1 MPPPTLLIALILAF
15 GLSETIG
22 PPPITTWEGAIRG
35 AAALGLP
42 ILVALLVAAVG
53 RLVSLSSRSH
63 PNRLG
68 RLGRAYLVHASFGAE
83 VALLGVFAWT
93 IHGLNWPA
101 TVAWLTGSFGEVA
114 PLLNETL
121 ILAPYLIG
129 LGVIWWGLYLGERA
143 VCPPRWRPPRLESAS
158 VYLIAKARRSLAIV
172 LPLVAVIALVEHLLE
187 RLLPEGFQ
195 GGSVHLAA
203 MGLVALGSLTALPLL
218 VKRVWPYQPLE
229 TGPLR
234 SRLLDLAE
242 RRGVRISEIHV
253 WRTDQT
259 LATAAVTGFGFGPRY
274 VFLTDALLEHLD
286 DERIVAVFGHE
297 LSHLHRRHIRWF
309 GVLLLGAVGL
319 AALANWLVARLG
331 IVQMESPFWSEVIQ
345 QAPAALVL
353 GGSIYFVFGGMSRSF
368 ERQADLDGAR
378 ALSLTPPPEDDETTD
393 PEAEETRLGPD
404 APPDESGLEVFIATL
419 RQVAAINHLSIHRW
433 TWRHGRMSDRI
444 AFLEQVRDHPETET
458 IFLRRLRRRSRWIA
472 AVTTF
477 ATLMAWLTGSFDLL
491 R

>member
-15 GLSETIG
+15 GLSAGTIG
-22 PPPITTWEGAIRG
+22 APPVNGWEGMIRG
-35 AAALGLP
+35 VAALGLP
-42 ILVALLVAAVG
+42 VLVALLVAAAG
-53 RLVSLSSRSH
+53 RLVSLSSRAH
-63 PNRLG
+63 PDRLG
-68 RLGRAYLVHASFGAE
+68 VLGRAYLTHASLGAE

-101 TVAWLTGSFGEVA
+101 TVAWLTGRIGVVV

-121 ILAPYLIG
+121 VLAPYVIG
-129 LGVIWWGLYLGERA
+129 LGLIWWGLYLGERA
-143 VCPPRWRPPRLESAS
+143 VCPPRWRPRRLESVRA
-158 VYLIAKARRSLAIV
+158 YLIAKARRSLAIV
-172 LPLVAVIALVEHLLE
+172 LPLVAAIALMQQLFE

-203 MGLVALGSLTALPLL
+203 MGLVGLGSLTALPLL
-218 VKRVWPYQPLE
+218 VKRMWPYHPLE
-229 TGPLR
+229 PGPLR
-234 SRLLDLAE
+234 SRLLDLA
-242 RRGVRISEIHV
+242 RRRRVRISEIHV
-253 WRTDQT
+253 WQTDHT

-309 GVLLLGAVGL
+309 GVALLGAVGL
-319 AALANWLVARLG
+319 ASLVNWLIDRSGGLDVASL
-331 IVQMESPFWSEVIQ
+331 FWGEAVR

-353 GGSIYFVFGGMSRSF
+353 GGVVFFVFGAMSRSF

-378 ALSLTPPPEDDETTD
+378 ALSQTRSAADSTDSAHAPPL
-393 PEAEETRLGPD
+393 AGPD
-404 APPDESGLEVFIATL
+404 DPPDRYGLEVFIATL
-419 RQVAAINHLSIHRW
+419 RQVAAINHLSVRRW
-433 TWRHGRMSDRI
+433 TWRHGRMADRI
-444 AFLEQVRDHPETET
+444 AFLERVRDHPETEL
-458 IFLRRLRRRSRWIA
+458 IFLRRLRRRGRWIA

-477 ATLMAWLTGSFDLL
+477 TTLMAWLTGSFDLL